1 MKVQKNVYWRMGME
15 LTIRLNILRDSG
27 LLSEE
32 NYNKILEV
40 IKYFDEVKNIK
51 LMEENASMF
60 ITHLSSALERI
71 DKNETVNDLDEVVL
85 ESLKLE
91 DSYNNA
97 AIIVKDL
104 KGVLGEIPDEEVN
117 YIIMHICTLLS
128 ES

>member
-1 MKVQKNVYWRMGME
+1 ME
-15 LTIRLNILRDSG
+15 LTIRLNILRDSA

-71 DKNETVNDLDEVVL
+71 DKNETVNDLDQVVL

-91 DSYNNA
+91 DSYNDA
-97 AIIVKDL
+97 AGIVKDL
-104 KGVLGEIPDEEVN
+104 KCVLGEIPDEEVN

-128 ES
+128 QS

>member
-1 MKVQKNVYWRMGME
+1 ME
-15 LTIRLNILRDSG
+15 LAIRLNILRDSA

-71 DKNETVNDLDEVVL
+71 DKNETVNDLDQVVL

-91 DSYNNA
+91 DSYNDA
-97 AIIVKDL
+97 VSIVKDL

-128 ES
+128 QS

>member
-1 MKVQKNVYWRMGME
+1 ME
-15 LTIRLNILRDSG
+15 LTIRLNILRDSA

-51 LMEENASMF
+51 LMEENAS
-60 ITHLSSALERI
+60 I
-71 DKNETVNDLDEVVL
+71 DKNETVNDLDQVVL

-91 DSYNNA
+91 DSYNDA
-97 AIIVKDL
+97 AGIVKDL

-128 ES
+128 QS

>member
-91 DSYNNA
+91 NSYNNA

-128 ES
+128 QS

>member
-15 LTIRLNILRDSG
+15 LTIRLNILRDST

-40 IKYFDEVKNIK
+40 IKYFNEVKNIQ
-51 LMEENASMF
+51 LIEENASMF

-91 DSYNNA
+91 DSYNDA
-97 AIIVKDL
+97 ALIVKDL
-104 KGVLGEIPDEEVN
+104 KIILGEIPDEEVN

-128 ES
+128 QS